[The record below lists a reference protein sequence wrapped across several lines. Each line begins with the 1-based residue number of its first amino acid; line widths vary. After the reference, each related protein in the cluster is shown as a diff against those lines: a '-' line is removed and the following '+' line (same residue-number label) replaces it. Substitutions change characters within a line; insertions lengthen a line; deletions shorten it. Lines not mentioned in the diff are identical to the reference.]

1 MSDIEE
7 KLKQQLDIIET
18 ISQYT
23 TLEQKS
29 SHYWGCCPFHEDLKP
44 SMSVNPERNQFK
56 CFACGVNGDVITF
69 LANINH
75 KSRKD
80 MIDILSKDNC

>member
-7 KLKQQLDIIET
+7 KLKQQLDIVET

-23 TLEQKS
+23 TLEQKG
-29 SHYWGCCPFHEDLKP
+29 SHYWGRCPFHEDLKP
-44 SMSVNPERNQFK
+44 SMSVNPERKQFK

-80 MIDILSKDNC
+80 MIDILSKDNG

>member
-7 KLKQQLDIIET
+7 KLKQELDIVET

-23 TLEQKS
+23 KLEQKGN
-29 SHYWGCCPFHEDLKP
+29 HYWGCCPFHEDLKP
-44 SMSVNPERNQFK
+44 SMSVNPERKQFK

-80 MIDILSKDNC
+80 MINILEQTY

>member
-7 KLKQQLDIIET
+7 KLKQELDIVET

-23 TLEQKS
+23 KLEQKGKY
-29 SHYWGCCPFHEDLKP
+29 YWGCCPCHEDLKP
-44 SMSVNPERNQFK
+44 SMSVNPERKQFK

-80 MIDILSKDNC
+80 MIDILAKEQ

>member
-23 TLEQKS
+23 TLEQKG
-29 SHYWGCCPFHEDLKP
+29 SHYWGRCPFHEDLKP
-44 SMSVNPERNQFK
+44 SMSVNSERKQFK

-80 MIDILSKDNC
+80 MIDILAKEQ

>member
-7 KLKQQLDIIET
+7 KLKQQLDIVET

-23 TLEQKS
+23 TLEQKG
-29 SHYWGCCPFHEDLKP
+29 SHYWGRCPFHEDLKP
-44 SMSVNPERNQFK
+44 SMSVNPERKQFK

-80 MIDILSKDNC
+80 MIDMLSKKQ

>member
-7 KLKQQLDIIET
+7 KLKQQLDIVET

-23 TLEQKS
+23 KLEQKG
-29 SHYWGCCPFHEDLKP
+29 SHYWGRCPFHEDLKP
-44 SMSVNPERNQFK
+44 SMSVNPERKQFK

-80 MIDILSKDNC
+80 IIDILKQTY